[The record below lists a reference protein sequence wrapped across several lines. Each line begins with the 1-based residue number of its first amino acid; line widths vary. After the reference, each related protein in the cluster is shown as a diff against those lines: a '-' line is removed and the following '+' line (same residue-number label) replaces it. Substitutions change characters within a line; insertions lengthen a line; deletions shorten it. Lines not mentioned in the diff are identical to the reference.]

1 MYSPGSPIHYFGWS
15 RQIKRWLRWCGNQI
29 YVLVFVIV
37 YTSNCVFL
45 RLCSLLLNK
54 TFLLIFQ
61 YRNSTSLSAWR
72 VVAFHHVQ
80 SQPRRHGTRIM
91 AQVVPGSIFRG
102 KAVTSAPGLL
112 AITTENSGLGF
123 ISESRLFYWR
133 SPLRAART
141 LANGWQ
147 DTTWHTA
154 LMGCTLYLICV
165 ERYEGWKLQFFFSKG
180 RNCL

>member
-1 MYSPGSPIHYFGWS
+1 MYSLGSPIHYFGRS
-15 RQIKRWLRWCGNQI
+15 RRIKRRVRWCGNQI

-37 YTSNCVFL
+37 YTCVFL

-54 TFLLIFQ
+54 TFPVIFQ
-61 YRNSTSLSAWR
+61 YRNSTSLWAWR

-165 ERYEGWKLQFFFSKG
+165 ERYEGWK
-180 RNCL
+180 